1 MRNFEVFKSVILE
14 EMIMN
19 NAISR
24 RTFLKCAG
32 AATVA
37 AGAASLLG
45 GCSLIDNVINAATK
59 DVPSITMDGVT
70 FTVTNAFTQITTTK
84 TESGETKAVNAVL
97 PLVGIIDGNQ
107 IVSSNPRTVSKGNFK
122 LTIDGVEAEAKV
134 GKEAEKIVNDLVGE
148 GAKDLSKLNDKGQ
161 LALDGGLASVALVF
175 VPKKPIEKWSKAVL
189 TISYSNRSQNFE
201 LTYKSA
207 FETDVV
213 KK

>member
-1 MRNFEVFKSVILE
+1 
-14 EMIMN
+14 MN

-45 GCSLIDNVINAATK
+45 GCSLFDNIINAGTK
-59 DVPSITMDGVT
+59 DMPAITINGITFSVTGAATYAKTTDGKQSV
-70 FTVTNAFTQITTTK
+70 
-84 TESGETKAVNAVL
+84 KALV
-97 PLVGIIDGNQ
+97 PLVGILDNNQ
-107 IVSSNPRTVSKGNFK
+107 IVGAEPKTLDKSIFSLK
-122 LTIDGVEAEAKV
+122 IDGVDAEIKWGDDAQ
-134 GKEAEKIVNDLVGE
+134 KIVNEVFSED
-148 GAKDLSKLNDKGQ
+148 ND
-161 LALDGGLASVALVF
+161 ATVLDKNGKTKTGLTAVALVF
-175 VPKKPIEKWSKAVL
+175 VPKQPIERWSKAVL
-189 TISYSNRSQNFE
+189 TINYSGRSQNFE

>member
-1 MRNFEVFKSVILE
+1 
-14 EMIMN
+14 MN

-45 GCSLIDNVINAATK
+45 GCSLFDNIINAGTK
-59 DVPSITMDGVT
+59 EMPTITMDGVT
-70 FTVTNAFTQITTTK
+70 FTVTGAFTQATTTK
-84 TESGETKAVNAVL
+84 NENGETKTVNAVV
-97 PLVGIIDGNQ
+97 PLLSIVDGNQ
-107 IVSSNPRTVSKGNFK
+107 IVNSNPRTVSKSNFK
-122 LTIDGVEAEAKV
+122 LTIDGVEAEVKV
-134 GKEAEKIVNDLVGE
+134 DPDARTTVKALVGDE
-148 GAKDLSKLNDKGQ
+148 GEKELRTLNNNGQ
-161 LALDGGLASVALVF
+161 LTLDGGLASVALVF
-175 VPKKPIEKWSKAVL
+175 VPKQSIEKWSKAVL

-201 LTYKSA
+201 LTYQSA